1 MDPSG
6 LRPAPKGVA
15 AGLRRL
21 GARWKDQVPVF
32 AAALWWGSLTATGF
46 VMVPTLFA
54 HFATPAQ
61 AGQAAARLFSA
72 QTWIAVGCG
81 LLLLL
86 VSRQR
91 GQAPQMDWARGAL
104 LFVFA
109 GVLLALLAEFAVA
122 PRIMARVNLR
132 LWHSL
137 GSGMYVLQ
145 WACAGV
151 VLWKV
156 TDRKGRHPG
165 LDPGS
170 M

>member
-1 MDPSG
+1 MDPHG
-6 LRPAPKGVA
+6 LRPAPKGGA

-21 GARWKDQVPVF
+21 GTGLKAQVPVF
-32 AAALWWGSLTATGF
+32 AAALWWGSLTTTGF

-54 HFATPAQ
+54 HLPTAAL
-61 AGQAAARLFSA
+61 AGQTAARLFAA
-72 QTWIAVGCG
+72 QTWIALGCG

-86 VSRQR
+86 TSRR
-91 GQAPQMDWARGAL
+91 DRDSARMDWAQGAL
-104 LFVFA
+104 IFVFA

-122 PRIMARVNLR
+122 PRIMARENLR

-145 WACAGV
+145 WLCAGA

-156 TDRKGRHPG
+156 AQLRSAD
-165 LDPGS
+165 LS
-170 M
+170 